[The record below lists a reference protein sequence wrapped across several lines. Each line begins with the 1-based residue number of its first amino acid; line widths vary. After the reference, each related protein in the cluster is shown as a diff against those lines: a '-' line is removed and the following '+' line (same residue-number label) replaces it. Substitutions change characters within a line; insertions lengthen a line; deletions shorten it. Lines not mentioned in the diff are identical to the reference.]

1 MNDKTVDKFDYEGAM
16 ASLREPTKLANNL
29 AITLSE
35 MSALAHSSSRHA
47 GDLET
52 LLEIHDRASRKAG
65 LAQQS
70 AESISEYLALVSRRL
85 IVAANN
91 AELKRSRVHRL
102 FSGRDFSHV
111 DLSGLKLKNLDFT
124 RCNLSHA
131 TMRKMSADQC
141 QFERAWMSS
150 VDARGA
156 WFKHCDFGQTLT
168 WRMYNFEG
176 AEFQSCEF
184 FRSDF
189 SLRASGLTGVLFKHC
204 TMPNG
209 DHVHGYVRLLGR
221 DKRDYELMALQRL
234 DGEFNVWAGCQK
246 FRTIDEAVAHW
257 GAEDYHG
264 GKKQGRWFVKRLE
277 KLRTN
282 PLFHGLP
289 QGAEFVAPPDAPQ
302 SAGVRVDEAPYHA
315 VSTSQPLYAQVT
327 VDQAD

>member
-1 MNDKTVDKFDYEGAM
+1 
-16 ASLREPTKLANNL
+16 
-29 AITLSE
+29 
-35 MSALAHSSSRHA
+35 MSALAHSSSHHA
-47 GDLET
+47 GNLET

-257 GAEDYHG
+257 GAEDYTEERSRAG
-264 GKKQGRWFVKRLE
+264 GSSSGSRSCGPTRSFTACPRGPSSWRRPTHRSRQACEWTRR
-277 KLRTN
+277 RTTRCRPAN
-282 PLFHGLP
+282 RCTP
-289 QGAEFVAPPDAPQ
+289 
-302 SAGVRVDEAPYHA
+302 R
-315 VSTSQPLYAQVT
+315 
-327 VDQAD
+327 